1 MTPNKERQSARE
13 IAAEKKQRKT
23 DEVTRK
29 VALWVV
35 FVAVF
40 YFFIKL
46 LFL

>member
-1 MTPNKERQSARE
+1 MKRPQTEELIKKQ
-13 IAAEKKQRKT
+13 EKKDK
-23 DEVTRK
+23 VTRK
-29 VALWVV
+29 VAIAFA